1 MNLQKKSAAGD
12 PCSKERQRE
21 ITECSIFS
29 QREKFLTTRTEIMN
43 SWERCDKAGVKK
55 HSKGKPPQLELP
67 DFEAMINA
75 HCRLITTA
83 RPFMKSLYRM
93 VAGSGFVVV
102 LADKRGYI
110 MEVLGDADMLQKP
123 LTKYFHHGAAWEEKV
138 AGTNAIGTVLV
149 LQQPFQVTG
158 PEHYCQM
165 HHGLTCAAAPIFA
178 SDGSFLGVI
187 DLSGHNVAQEHLAL
201 AMVEVTARAIM
212 VQLSAE
218 KTHELPQKKYVSL
231 FHDTRGLEKRSPG
244 EYFSTECTFMLKT
257 AGQNFGVNDEKCC

>member
-12 PCSKERQRE
+12 PCSKERQKE

-29 QREKFLTTRTEIMN
+29 QRKKFLTTRTEIMN

-55 HSKGKPPQLELP
+55 HSKGKPLQLELP
-67 DFEAMINA
+67 DFEAMINT

-83 RPFMKSLYRM
+83 KPFMKSLYRM

-178 SDGSFLGVI
+178 VDGSFLGVI
-187 DLSGHNVAQEHLAL
+187 DLSGHNVAKNPLAL
-201 AMVEVTARAIM
+201 AMVEVTAKAIM
-212 VQLSAE
+212 AQLSAE
-218 KTHELPQKKYVSL
+218 KTHEISPKKHFSL
-231 FHDTRGLEKRSPG
+231 FHDKPLRGKSFPEGS
-244 EYFSTECTFMLKT
+244 FSAECAFTLKT
-257 AGQNFGVNDEKCC
+257 AGPNFGVVGEKCC

>member
-1 MNLQKKSAAGD
+1 MNLQKESAAGD
-12 PCSKERQRE
+12 PCSKERQTE

-55 HSKGKPPQLELP
+55 HSQGKPPQLELP
-67 DFEAMINA
+67 DFEAMINN
-75 HCRLITTA
+75 HCRLITIA

-123 LTKYFHHGAAWEEKV
+123 LTQHFHHGAAWEEKV

-178 SDGSFLGVI
+178 ADGSFLGVI
-187 DLSGHNVAQEHLAL
+187 DLSGHNVAQEPLAL
-201 AMVEVTARAIM
+201 AIVEVTAKAIM
-212 VQLSAE
+212 TQLSAE
-218 KTHELPQKKYVSL
+218 KAHEIPQKKYFNI
-231 FHDTRGLEKRSPG
+231 FHDKLCLDKRSPG
-244 EYFSTECTFMLKT
+244 GCFSAECTFTFKT
-257 AGQNFGVNDEKCC
+257 NGHNLGVDGEKCC

>member
-12 PCSKERQRE
+12 PCSKERKKK

-29 QREKFLTTRTEIMN
+29 QRKKFLTTRTEIMN
-43 SWERCDKAGVKK
+43 SWERCDRAGVKK

-67 DFEAMINA
+67 DFEAMINT

-110 MEVLGDADMLQKP
+110 MEVLGDVDMLQKP

-178 SDGSFLGVI
+178 ADGSFLGVI
-187 DLSGHNVAQEHLAL
+187 DLSGHNVAKEQLAL
-201 AMVEVTARAIM
+201 AMVEVTAKAIM
-212 VQLSAE
+212 TQLSAQR
-218 KTHELPQKKYVSL
+218 THEIPQKKYFSL
-231 FHDTRGLEKRSPG
+231 FHDNPLLGKSLPG
-244 EYFSTECTFMLKT
+244 GDFSAECTFAFKT
-257 AGQNFGVNDEKCC
+257 AGQNFEVDVEKSC

>member
-12 PCSKERQRE
+12 PCSKERQE
-21 ITECSIFS
+21 KITECSIFS
-29 QREKFLTTRTEIMN
+29 QRKRFLTTRTEIMD
-43 SWERCDKAGVKK
+43 SWERCDKAGLKS
-55 HSKGKPPQLELP
+55 HGKRNPPQLALSEFEL
-67 DFEAMINA
+67 MVNN
-75 HCRLITTA
+75 HCRLITIA

-102 LADKRGYI
+102 LADERGYI

-123 LTKYFHHGAAWEEKV
+123 LTKHFHHGAAWEEKV

-178 SDGSFLGVI
+178 TDGSFLGVI
-187 DLSGHNVAQEHLAL
+187 DLSGHNVAKEPLAL
-201 AMVEVTARAIM
+201 TMVEVTAKAIM
-212 VQLSAE
+212 TQLSAQR
-218 KTHELPQKKYVSL
+218 THEIPQKKYFGL
-231 FHDTRGLEKRSPG
+231 FHDKPLLDKSLTGRS
-244 EYFSTECTFMLKT
+244 FSTECIFAFKA
-257 AGQNFGVNDEKCC
+257 AGPNFGVDGEKCC